1 MKYNTNTP
9 LNIAAVIVCAG
20 KGERSGL
27 AYNKILHLIGRKTV
41 LEKSLDTFLLTR
53 VKHITVVTSES
64 DIAAVRDITSAYDD
78 ISVVLGGDTRA
89 KSVYAGLK
97 AYPCDIVLI
106 HDGARPYVTPDII
119 ERAIDSAIEH
129 GSGIAAVQSVDT
141 IKRVQGGKAC
151 SLPRAELYNAQTPQ
165 AFRYGEIFGAYSRA
179 DGVFTDDAE
188 VYENAGYTPRLVDG
202 SYDNVKL
209 TTPADFTAPAKS
221 SRIGI
226 GFDLHRLV
234 EGRKLILGGV
244 TLDYHLGLLGHSDA
258 DVLTHAI
265 MDALLSAADL
275 PDIGVLFP
283 DTDDKYLGISSITLL
298 KQVLDEVTRKGY
310 IIGNISAV
318 VIAQQPKLAP
328 VIPDIRRSLADA
340 LDIDIKQIN
349 VSATTTEKLG
359 LIGEG
364 NAIAAN
370 ASCILNASCT
380 ITENTDG
387 KD

>member
-1 MKYNTNTP
+1 MKYNADSP

-27 AYNKILHLIGRKTV
+27 PYNKILHVIGRKTV
-41 LEKSLDTFLLTR
+41 LEKSLDTFLHTR
-53 VKHITVVTSES
+53 VSHITVVTSND
-64 DIAAVRDITSAYDD
+64 DISAVRDITSAYDN
-78 ISVVLGGDTRA
+78 VTVTLGGDTRA
-89 KSVYAGLK
+89 QSVYLGLQ

-106 HDGARPYVTPDII
+106 HDGARPYVTEDII
-119 ERAIDSAIEH
+119 EHAIDSAIEY
-129 GSGIAAVQSVDT
+129 GSGIAAVPCVDT
-141 IKRVQGGKAC
+141 VKRVKGDKAH
-151 SLPRAELYNAQTPQ
+151 SLPRAELFNAQTPQ
-165 AFRYGEIFGAYSRA
+165 AFRYSEITDAYSRA
-179 DGVFTDDAE
+179 NGTFTDDAE
-188 VYENAGYTPRLVDG
+188 VYESAGYTPRLVEG
-202 SYDNVKL
+202 AYDNVKL
-209 TTPADFTAPAKS
+209 TTPADFINPNKS
-221 SRIGI
+221 CRIGI

-298 KQVLDEVTRKGY
+298 KQVLSEVERKGLR
-310 IIGNISAV
+310 IGNISAV
-318 VIAQQPKLAP
+318 IIAQQPKLAP
-328 VIPDIRRSLADA
+328 VIGDIRRSLADA
-340 LDIDIKQIN
+340 LNIKVTQIN

-370 ASCILNASCT
+370 ASCLLM
-380 ITENTDG
+380 ENTDG
-387 KD
+387 KN

>member
-1 MKYNTNTP
+1 MKYNTNNP

-27 AYNKILHLIGRKTV
+27 AYNKILHLIGHKTV

-53 VKHITVVTSES
+53 VKHITVVTSEG
-64 DIAAVRDITSAYDD
+64 DISAVRDVTSAYDD
-78 ISVVLGGDTRA
+78 ISVVVGGDTRA
-89 KSVYAGLK
+89 KSVYAGLQ

-106 HDGARPYVTPDII
+106 HDGARPYVTTDII

-129 GSGIAAVQSVDT
+129 GSGIAAVACVDT
-141 IKRVQGGKAC
+141 VKRVQGGKAH
-151 SLPRAELYNAQTPQ
+151 SLPRAELFNAQTPQ
-165 AFRYGEIFGAYSRA
+165 AFRYADIIDAYSRA

-188 VYENAGYTPRLVDG
+188 VYENAGYTPRLVEG
-202 SYDNVKL
+202 SYDNKKL
-209 TTPADFTAPAKS
+209 TTPADFIAPAKS

-298 KQVLDEVTRKGY
+298 KQVLGEVQRKGY
-310 IIGNISAV
+310 VIGNISAV
-318 VIAQQPKLAP
+318 VIAQQPKLAT
-328 VIPDIRRSLADA
+328 VIADIRRSLADA
-340 LDIDIKQIN
+340 LNIEVTQIN

-370 ASCILNASCT
+370 ASCILNASST
-380 ITENTDG
+380 FTENTDG